1 MPVRMRLKRFG
12 SKGNAHYRIVLA
24 DARAARDG
32 STIEEIGYYDPRP
45 DPAEVSIDQDR
56 AVYWLMTGAQPTDTV
71 RSLLRK
77 TGVLAQ
83 LAEARRQRKGTKA
96 PAATAAPAAASAPAG
111 TSAAGPE
118 ETQTDESESAETEG

>member
-1 MPVRMRLKRFG
+1 MRLKRFG

-32 STIEEIGYYDPRP
+32 ATIEEIGYYDPRP
-45 DPAEVSIDQDR
+45 DPAEVSIDGDR
-56 AVYWLMTGAQPTDTV
+56 AVYWLMTGAQPTETV

-83 LAEARRQRKGTKA
+83 LAEARRQKKGTS
-96 PAATAAPAAASAPAG
+96 APAAAAAGAAAPASAE
-111 TSAAGPE
+111 TAAAGPD
-118 ETQTDESESAETEG
+118 ETQADESESAETEG